1 MAGLSAAAHLSN
13 NGVRNIAVLE
23 GAARTGGRIHTV
35 QFGRTQKDIV
45 ELGANWIHGPALTNS
60 ISTLA
65 NEAGLLKEW
74 RPLDRCNMPTCM
86 GILCEYEFRR
96 VLFQNERL
104 LLHVARQSNR
114 QEVFGYF
121 VEQVPGLGAG
131 RSSLLRPSTQ
141 V

>member
-60 ISTLA
+60 ISTSRA
-65 NEAGLLKEW
+65 SARTVMVW
-74 RPLDRCNMPTCM
+74 A
-86 GILCEYEFRR
+86 
-96 VLFQNERL
+96 V
-104 LLHVARQSNR
+104 VRQS
-114 QEVFGYF
+114 
-121 VEQVPGLGAG
+121 
-131 RSSLLRPSTQ
+131 SSPTL
-141 V
+141 